1 DPALG
6 FDSFYQQG
14 LQLISSSEAQDAFD
28 ISKEPDS
35 TRDLYGRNDFGQR
48 LLLARRLVESGVS
61 FVTCYSGGWDHHTK
75 IFPAFKLDQGLSAL
89 IVDLDRRG
97 MLDNTLVFCL
107 GEFGRT
113 PKVNK
118 DGGRDHWPHAMSI

>member
-28 ISKEPDS
+28 ISKEPDA
-35 TRDLYGRNDFGQR
+35 TRDAYGKNDFGQR
-48 LLLARRLVESGVS
+48 LLLARRLVEVGVS

-75 IFPAFKLDQGLSAL
+75 LFKSYKRSAGERLDQGVAAL
-89 IVDLDRRG
+89 ITDLADLGLLDR
-97 MLDNTLVFCL
+97 TLVLML
-107 GEFGRT
+107 GEFGPT
-113 PKVNK
+113 PKINK
-118 DGGRDHWPHAMSI
+118 